1 MDSWG
6 WALLLKP
13 FVGIVIFA
21 VVFGVPMLLVWLLRP
36 VFPRGRIKDFLFRER
51 GGQRAGRAAN
61 AGKRVLDDVPLIR
74 GELRDD

>member
-13 FVGIVIFA
+13 FVGITIFA

-36 VFPRGRIKDFLFRER
+36 MFPKGRLKDFLFRER
-51 GGQRAGRAAN
+51 GAKRAGRAADP
-61 AGKRVLDDVPLIR
+61 GKRVLNDAPLIR